1 MTTGRTTRR
10 FGAAGVVFSPDDI
23 AGLVGWWKA
32 DSLSLSDNDAITTW
46 PDSSG
51 NGNTFAGAIGPTYK
65 TAIQNGLPVAR
76 FDGVD
81 DVLKTA
87 ALGWSNLTVFIV
99 VKATADPAAVQNDT
113 GLWRMSQ
120 GASTHYPFT
129 DGVVYDGAG
138 SDARKTVGNLASSL
152 AAFRLYGVLSTAGEW
167 TAYLDGVEVFT
178 TGTNTVANP
187 TGSAPDMWLGHNDL
201 GNPFEGDIGEMLV
214 YDAALSDTDREA
226 VETYLAD
233 KWGL

>member
-81 DVLKTA
+81 DVLNQTPIA
-87 ALGWSNLTVFIV
+87 WTNLTVFIV
-99 VKATADPAAVQNDT
+99 VKVPADPAAVQEDT
-113 GLWRMSQ
+113 GLWQMST
-120 GASTHYPFT
+120 GSSTHYPFT

-138 SDARKTVGNLASSL
+138 SDTRKTVGDLTPSL
-152 AAFRLYGVLSTAGEW
+152 AAFRLYEVRSTSGEW
-167 TAYLDGVEVFT
+167 TAWLDGSQVFT
-178 TGTNTVANP
+178 TGTNTVATP
-187 TGSAPDMWLGHNDL
+187 TDMRLGENGL
-201 GNPFEGDIGEMLV
+201 GNQFEGDIGEMLV